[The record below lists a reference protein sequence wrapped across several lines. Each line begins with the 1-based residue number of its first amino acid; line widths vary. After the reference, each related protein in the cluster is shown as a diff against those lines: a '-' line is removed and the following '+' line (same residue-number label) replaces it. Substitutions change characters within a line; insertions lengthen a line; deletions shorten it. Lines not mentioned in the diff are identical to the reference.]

1 MKMVNKFLAITF
13 VAIVSSCGPNG
24 DKMGHSTPIDSSN
37 VNGAPGATYG
47 PDDPAY
53 KPDSNHEN
61 VGDTGTNAGNVHNNG
76 DPESKK

>member
-1 MKMVNKFLAITF
+1 MTTVKILILAISIAAFT
-13 VAIVSSCGPNG
+13 SCGNSEPG
-24 DKMGHSTPIDSSN
+24 QSTPIDSSN

-47 PDDPAY
+47 PIDP
-53 KPDSNHEN
+53 KIDPDSNRTN